1 MTEQKIGFGGGCHWC
16 TEAVFQ
22 SLSGVNTVEQGWIAS
37 DDENSN
43 FSEAVIVNYNPESIN
58 LITLIEIHLLSHSS
72 TANHCFRHKYR
83 SAIYYLNKSQKA
95 EVEKAFSEA
104 KSILDKEPITKVLPL
119 CDFRLN
125 KDEFLNYYQ
134 KRQEAPFCQTYISPK
149 LVMLR
154 QRYAKQLN

>member
-22 SLSGVNTVEQGWIAS
+22 SLNGVNTVEQGWIAS
-37 DDENSN
+37 EGENSS
-43 FSEAVIVNYNPESIN
+43 FSEAVILNYNPETIN
-58 LITLIEIHLLSHSS
+58 LKTLIEIHLLSHSS
-72 TANHCFRHKYR
+72 TANHSFRNKYR
-83 SAIYYLNKSQKA
+83 SAIYYLDKCQKS

-125 KDEFLNYYQ
+125 KEEFLNYYQ
-134 KRQEAPFCQTYISPK
+134 KRQDAPFCQTYISPK